1 MMSVVVRT
9 SPCCALA
16 GKPDKKPHRVTAA
29 ISPVK
34 LVHFGVFGMDNPL
47 GTETKNGETGHLG
60 LSQQVPALYFIS
72 VSDDYG
78 ACSPRHYSWPVAPK
92 GNTDRRHALQPDAKN
107 LTPSHPATSVPMYP
121 SGGFG
126 RVASLFSPNLKRLFR
141 YVLPYGFRLGVGV
154 IMVAF
159 VAFAEGLVALMI
171 RPAVDFVLNP
181 TIVTSNLPLVT

>member
-1 MMSVVVRT
+1 MARAARGTTPGHLSPGELQRT
-9 SPCCALA
+9 SRHP
-16 GKPDKKPHRVTAA
+16 PHV
-29 ISPVK
+29 
-34 LVHFGVFGMDNPL
+34 
-47 GTETKNGETGHLG
+47 
-60 LSQQVPALYFIS
+60 
-72 VSDDYG
+72 
-78 ACSPRHYSWPVAPK
+78 
-92 GNTDRRHALQPDAKN
+92 KN

-159 VAFAEGLVALMI
+159 VAFAEGMVALMI

-181 TIVTSNLPLVT
+181 AIVTSNLPLVTLPWNNRTIFLDNYFPSRIHNVWTVFAISLVILYISKGVAEYLGTTEIQYVGQAAVKDL